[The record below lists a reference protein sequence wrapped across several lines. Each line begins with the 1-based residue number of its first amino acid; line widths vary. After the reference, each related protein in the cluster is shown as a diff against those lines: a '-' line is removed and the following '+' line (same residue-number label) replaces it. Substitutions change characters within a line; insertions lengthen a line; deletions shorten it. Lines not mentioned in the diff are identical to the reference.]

1 MARVNIPVQVL
12 TDRNVFATAT
22 DFASIATAIDA
33 ADGAEFIMSERDDK
47 YLVLVHNAGASEQA
61 VTIKHSNGIQ
71 GVCDL
76 ELEALGAG
84 KYTFVALDSGRF
96 KHVSGDDKGKVLI
109 SGGSADVKIAVF
121 QLP

>member
-12 TDRNVFATAT
+12 DDRNKFAPGA
-22 DFASIATAIDA
+22 DFASMTTAIDA

-47 YLVLVHNAGASEQA
+47 YLVLAYNSGDDEQA
-61 VTIKHSNGIQ
+61 LTIKHGNGIQ

-76 ELEALGAG
+76 ELEALGSG
-84 KYTFVALDSGRF
+84 QYTFVALDSGRV
-96 KHVSGDDKGKVLI
+96 KHVSGEHKGKVLI
-109 SGGSADVKIAVF
+109 AGGSANVKIAVF

>member
-12 TDRNVFATAT
+12 IDRNVFANAA
-22 DFASIATAIDA
+22 DFASMTTAIDA
-33 ADGAEFIMSERDDK
+33 ADGAEFVMSERDDK

-61 VTIKHSNGIQ
+61 VTIKHGNGIQ
-71 GVCDL
+71 GVCDV

-84 KYTFVALDSGRF
+84 KYTFVALDSGRV
-96 KHVSGDDKGKVLI
+96 KHVSGEHKGKVLI
-109 SGGSADVKIAVF
+109 AGGSADVKIAVF